1 MRTTSLKSIY
11 ISQKELKV
19 AISDFLTHRSGRSD
33 LAFHL
38 DENEC
43 EMDWTTDGKEFII
56 SIDGEIKDKQSLW
69 KWKSVLYVT
78 IMVLDKYTN
87 TAA

>member
-11 ISQKELKV
+11 LSRKELKV

-43 EMDWTTDGKEFII
+43 YVAWNSVGEEFAI
-56 SIDGEIKDKQSLW
+56 SINGEIKDERKSSLYE
-69 KWKSVLYVT
+69 SFPSSQHEPPEE
-78 IMVLDKYTN
+78 
-87 TAA
+87 

>member
-11 ISQKELKV
+11 ISQEELKV

-43 EMDWTTDGKEFII
+43 VMDWVAGTEEFVI
-56 SIDGEIKDKQSLW
+56 SIDGEIKDKQSL
-69 KWKSVLYVT
+69 
-78 IMVLDKYTN
+78 
-87 TAA
+87 

>member
-11 ISQKELKV
+11 LSRKELKV

-38 DENEC
+38 NENAC
-43 EMDWTTDGKEFII
+43 EMDWASDGEELVI
-56 SIDGEIKDKQSLW
+56 SVDGEISDEQ
-69 KWKSVLYVT
+69 KSTLY
-78 IMVLDKYTN
+78 M
-87 TAA
+87 TADTKGI

>member
-11 ISQKELKV
+11 LSRKELKV

-43 EMDWTTDGKEFII
+43 EMDWVTVTEEFVI
-56 SIDGEIKDKQSLW
+56 SIDGEIKDKQSL
-69 KWKSVLYVT
+69 
-78 IMVLDKYTN
+78 
-87 TAA
+87 

>member
-38 DENEC
+38 DENVC
-43 EMDWTTDGKEFII
+43 DMVWDPDGKEFII
-56 SIDGEIKDKQSLW
+56 SVDGEIKDKQSL
-69 KWKSVLYVT
+69 
-78 IMVLDKYTN
+78 
-87 TAA
+87 

>member
-43 EMDWTTDGKEFII
+43 EMDWVTGTEEFVI
-56 SIDGEIKDKQSLW
+56 SIDGEIKDKQSL
-69 KWKSVLYVT
+69 
-78 IMVLDKYTN
+78 
-87 TAA
+87 

>member
-11 ISQKELKV
+11 ISQEELKV

-43 EMDWTTDGKEFII
+43 VMDWVTGTEEFVI
-56 SIDGEIKDKQSLW
+56 SIDGEIKDKQSL
-69 KWKSVLYVT
+69 
-78 IMVLDKYTN
+78 
-87 TAA
+87 

>member
-11 ISQKELKV
+11 LSQKELKV
-19 AISDFLTHRSGRSD
+19 AISDFITHRSGRSD

-43 EMDWTTDGKEFII
+43 EMAWDSDGEEKPRKRNGKEEAN
-56 SIDGEIKDKQSLW
+56 SRNRREK
-69 KWKSVLYVT
+69 
-78 IMVLDKYTN
+78 N
-87 TAA
+87 